1 MAEEK
6 TLGRLPKWPRNALN
20 NSVIA
25 AEQAY
30 RKRSGLPLLSDAD
43 IESLKAG
50 QQMSWET
57 EGGSTL
63 ATPPVPASAAP
74 AAVATASPTAT
85 AVAAGGFS
93 PDVEKWLAA
102 GKKWSKSAVAAEQAR
117 RKRNNLAA
125 LTDAEVTALLGEP
138 AGTPAAAPAPAAS
151 GAAPAARPAVPAAP
165 KPALPN
171 VPQVARTGTATRYV
185 GTPAVGTSKAAAA
198 GGVAGVGPE
207 DTPVDQ
213 RRRRLVW
220 SAVGAFLATWLLAF
234 FRFFLPRTL
243 FEPNTVFKIGYATD
257 YALGVDTKFQ
267 QKYRI
272 WVDRTPDR
280 LFVIY
285 ARCTHL
291 GCTPDWKPSENKFKC
306 PCHGSGY
313 DSEGINFEGPAP
325 RPMDRAHLEKAAD
338 GQIQVDV
345 SKLYSWP
352 KGQPTHFDDGDGNS
366 GAWLRT

>member
-1 MAEEK
+1 MADEK
-6 TLGRLPKWPRNALN
+6 TLGRLPKWPRKALN
-20 NSVIA
+20 NSVLA

-30 RKRSGLPLLSDAD
+30 RKRSGLALLSDAEV
-43 IESLKAG
+43 ESLKAG
-50 QQMSWET
+50 TRLPWEN
-57 EGGSTL
+57 EDGTL
-63 ATPPVPASAAP
+63 NAAAATPGPATPTASAPAAAP
-74 AAVATASPTAT
+74 AATAT
-85 AVAAGGFS
+85 AVATVGFS
-93 PDVEKWLAA
+93 PEVEKWLAA

-117 RKRNNLAA
+117 RKRNNLSP
-125 LTDAEVTALLGEP
+125 LTDPEITALLGEP
-138 AGTPAAAPAPAAS
+138 AGTAPAPS
-151 GAAPAARPAVPAAP
+151 VSAAPAAAAVAAPKPPAAA

-198 GGVAGVGPE
+198 AGVAGVGP
-207 DTPVDQ
+207 DDSSVDQ

-220 SAVGAFLATWLLAF
+220 SAVVAFLGTWLLAF

-325 RPMDRAHLEKAAD
+325 RPMDRAHLEIAAD

-352 KGQPTHFDDGDGNS
+352 KGQPSHFDDDG
-366 GAWLRT
+366 AFLKA